1 MQARR
6 KTEHCGLQVQPTKL
20 VLRFRHW
27 GSILKVV
34 RLATRKSPLA
44 LWQAN
49 HVADL
54 IKAAFPEMKVEILG
68 LSTEGDRNRSVSL
81 AKLGGKGVFV
91 KELELALQ
99 SGEADFAV
107 HSMKDVP
114 AVLPDGL
121 ALVAMCERA
130 DPRDALISRR
140 GETLE
145 RLPEGAMVGSSSLRR
160 CLQLAVRYPH
170 LSFDA
175 LRGNVETR
183 LKRLD
188 EGAFDA
194 IILATAGLERLG
206 LANRITERITPDD
219 CIPSAGQG
227 AVGLEARADRSELDE
242 VIQAIN
248 HPLTF
253 SIVNC
258 ERRISER
265 LGATCDLPVA
275 AFGSLQDPMSASTLT
290 LSSFVSNPEGTSQ
303 LRVTQAAPLSEAI
316 ALGDRVADELI
327 DQGALALVN
336 QGS

>member
-6 KTEHCGLQVQPTKL
+6 KTEHCGLQVQLTKL
-20 VLRFRHW
+20 VLRFKHW

-175 LRGNVETR
+175 
-183 LKRLD
+183 
-188 EGAFDA
+188 